1 VPAAIVAKLETEI
14 VAALRDPDVNRRL
27 QDSGATVVAQ
37 TGAAFDAA
45 NRAQTATFAAIFK
58 KLDLKPD

>member
-1 VPAAIVAKLETEI
+1 M
-14 VAALRDPDVNRRL
+14 

-37 TGAAFDAA
+37 TGAAFDEA